1 MPINKPKFT
10 IVDWR
15 STPDYMLYIINNLLI
30 PHNLEIEEKNTDND
44 QFCFR
49 IIKSNGKST
58 KRRISDKR
66 PN

>member
-30 PHNLEIEEKNTDND
+30 PHNLEIE
-44 QFCFR
+44 
-49 IIKSNGKST
+49 
-58 KRRISDKR
+58 
-66 PN
+66 